1 MEANKNN
8 KLRTGISGL
17 DSLFYGGIH
26 LEPEVN
32 AKPQAKAEKEYNSLL
47 LLARGRHGVNKV
59 HLAMQMCEG
68 LHNSI
73 RNREELEEN
82 QQMDWIHLPS
92 KDPSKEK
99 SILFVSLNKDT
110 ERLRNTYIGF
120 YIQRL
125 INNVQ
130 IGRMAKDYFS
140 TCITNF
146 EWEIDKHLDNEVKK
160 ILELNTETASKTIGE
175 KVIDGIIDGSIFYDA
190 RTQQLHLKSPN
201 SSSLPPSLYTLLVDN
216 NDYKNKIDIRFIGC
230 HDEAIHNEELKND
243 TLTSFNNMLNSLL
256 KICEKEGGVNHKF
269 NCLMIDGLSRLTEEE
284 IGKCRFSD
292 LTNVM
297 RKICK
302 IGIITADEKLQPTSV
317 AVDMV
322 IDMEIREEHNPDCQQ
337 HVLKVSKC
345 LYQDHVYGWHC
356 YKMRRIGIEVIP
368 SLHFQMNS
376 RFHMDDAA
384 YYASLG
390 LDEVPC
396 DYFISEYETN
406 KDVSTIW
413 NEYYEKK
420 NKGILFTSLGKGE
433 LFAINVDRQD
443 NGKYLF
449 NKLNGLLDEDWNNS
463 SVLFIDLSRNRKE
476 FYDNY
481 ETIINEFQNIKFY
494 SKDKIHLFNFRPGFI
509 HDDDFLYSI
518 EKQIQAIVRR
528 DHEGLDDDNIKKYYN
543 SVHLVIGDINY
554 INFAYP
560 CLNRDGLLLPAISN
574 FTKKHHMTNFIYTS
588 ASWEISILDKEKDL
602 YQQLK
607 VVSKMLF

>member
-1 MEANKNN
+1 MEANRNN

-32 AKPQAKAEKEYNSLL
+32 AKKEYNSLL

-68 LHNSI
+68 LHNSL
-73 RNREELEEN
+73 RNREEKN
-82 QQMDWIHLPS
+82 PKMDWIHLPS
-92 KDPSKEK
+92 NDSNKEK
-99 SILFVSLNKDT
+99 RVLFVSLNKDT

-125 INNVQ
+125 INYVQ
-130 IGRMAKDYFS
+130 TGRMNKNEFSECIKNFDWKKDENLS
-140 TCITNF
+140 D
-146 EWEIDKHLDNEVKK
+146 EIK
-160 ILELNTETASKTIGE
+160 ELLHINLQENCVGDG
-175 KVIDGIIDGSIFYDA
+175 VIKGIIDGSVFYDA
-190 RTQQLHLKSPN
+190 RTRQLHLKSTN
-201 SSSLPPSLYTLLVDN
+201 TFPPVLYTLSLDN
-216 NDYKNKIDIRFIGC
+216 TDNKLENKIDIHFIGC
-230 HDEAIHNEELKND
+230 DDKEIHKKDLKDD
-243 TLTSFNNMLNSLL
+243 TLTSFNKMLSSLL
-256 KICEKEGGVNHKF
+256 NMYEGGTNNRI
-269 NCLMIDGLSRLTEEE
+269 NCLMIDGLSKLTEEE
-284 IGKCRFSD
+284 IGECCFSD
-292 LTNVM
+292 LTKVM
-297 RKICK
+297 RKVCK

-337 HVLKVSKC
+337 HVLKISKC

-390 LDEVPC
+390 IDDVPC
-396 DYFISEYETN
+396 DYFISEYVSSAMPD
-406 KDVSTIW
+406 KDVSIIW
-413 NEYYEKK
+413 KEYKKYYEEKDK
-420 NKGILFTSLGKGE
+420 DKLYNSLGKGE
-433 LFAINVDRQD
+433 LFAINVDRLD
-443 NGKYLF
+443 DGKYLF
-449 NKLNGLLDEDWNNS
+449 KKLNGLLDENRNNDS
-463 SVLFIDLSRNRKE
+463 ILFVDLSRNRQE
-476 FYDNY
+476 FYFNY
-481 ETIINEFQNIKFY
+481 QAEFHRFY

-528 DHEGLDDDNIKKYYN
+528 EHEGLDDDEVKKYYD

-574 FTKKHHMTNFIYTS
+574 FTKKYHMISFIYTS
-588 ASWEISILDKEKDL
+588 ASWEISILEKEKEL